1 MTRRRRAT
9 QPLAR
14 ARRQRRCRAFGSST
28 ATGPACPS
36 TIQRPLG
43 RPPPRQSGLWSA
55 GRWRD
60 RSVWPGRPAQA
71 RSHASAQSS
80 RPRAD
85 PSRVPKIPKTTLQD
99 HSTALKPYYSTL
111 LFHPLRAPCLKHH
124 PGRLSDHN
132 SAWSVTQTASCVP
145 THRARRAALRP
156 PIASLCT
163 LPAAPGSPP
172 CRPRS
177 APRRR
182 SRAACRPV

>member
-1 MTRRRRAT
+1 MRNSSSKVRYRANYIYKAAYQIYHKPYLYQISQDRRRCDEIPT
-9 QPLAR
+9 YVVQK
-14 ARRQRRCRAFGSST
+14 S
-28 ATGPACPS
+28 AC
-36 TIQRPLG
+36 RPLSYFLI
-43 RPPPRQSGLWSA
+43 RFSLTL
-55 GRWRD
+55 
-60 RSVWPGRPAQA
+60 
-71 RSHASAQSS
+71 
-80 RPRAD
+80 
-85 PSRVPKIPKTTLQD
+85 PKIPKTTLKV
-99 HSTALKPYYSTL
+99 KPYYATL

-156 PIASLCT
+156 PTASLCT

-172 CRPRS
+172 CRPQS